1 MKVKITR
8 PIRVNCLSG
17 EVEVTQ
23 QEYERLQRMGAIETE
38 ARQTPEDN
46 IIVETREIPEA
57 TKDVKE
63 KKTRKGKK

>member
-23 QEYERLQRMGAIETE
+23 QEYERLLLLGA
-38 ARQTPEDN
+38 
-46 IIVETREIPEA
+46 VEPGIKAVQDES
-57 TKDVKE
+57 KVVK
-63 KKTRKGKK
+63 RKRK

>member
-23 QEYERLQRMGAIETE
+23 QEYERLQRMGAIE
-38 ARQTPEDN
+38 PE
-46 IIVETREIPEA
+46 
-57 TKDVKE
+57 TKAVQDESKVVK
-63 KKTRKGKK
+63 RKRK

>member
-46 IIVETREIPEA
+46 IIVETREIPEE